1 VLFPAAFYTPAM
13 KKNIKVNLTPL
24 EAFDVAQYFINTL
37 EMLQRTEVKNGGLR
51 YHENR
56 IKKTFQTVAGVIF
69 DQITREQENEII
81 KILDQQER
89 EYNQTKNN

>member
-1 VLFPAAFYTPAM
+1 MLFPAAFYTSAM
-13 KKNIKVNLTPL
+13 KKNIQVNLTPL

-37 EMLQRTEVKNGGLR
+37 EMLQKMEVQNGGLR
-51 YHENR
+51 YHESR
-56 IKKTFQTVAGVIF
+56 IKKTFQTVTGVIF

-81 KILDQQER
+81 KILDQQES

>member
-1 VLFPAAFYTPAM
+1 MLFPAAFYTSAM

-24 EAFDVAQYFINTL
+24 EAFDIAQYFINTL
-37 EMLQRTEVKNGGLR
+37 EMLQKMEVQNGGLR
-51 YHENR
+51 YHEAR
-56 IKKTFQTVAGVIF
+56 IKKTFQTVTGVIF

-81 KILDQQER
+81 KILDQQES

>member
-1 VLFPAAFYTPAM
+1 MLFPAAFYTSAM
-13 KKNIKVNLTPL
+13 KKNIQVNLTPL

-37 EMLQRTEVKNGGLR
+37 EMLQKMEVKNGGLR
-51 YHENR
+51 YHESR
-56 IKKTFQTVAGVIF
+56 IKKTFQTVTGVIF
-69 DQITREQENEII
+69 DQITKEQENEII